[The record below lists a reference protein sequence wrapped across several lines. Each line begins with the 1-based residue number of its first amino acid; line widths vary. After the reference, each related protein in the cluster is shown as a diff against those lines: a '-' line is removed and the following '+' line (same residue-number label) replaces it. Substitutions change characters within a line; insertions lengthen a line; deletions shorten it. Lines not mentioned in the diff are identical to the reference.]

1 MYFTGVLLV
10 AAIQNPYPLE
20 YFFHFPEYK
29 SSFWEAFLSK
39 LSQPE
44 VKMHFR
50 AAEVVLSRSWLDQQ
64 RPHVAM
70 LQMAPSRLA
79 LLNPT
84 FKLWKHLK
92 WKLFFTHLWLDIFVR
107 EKDPQI

>member
-1 MYFTGVLLV
+1 MNFKQGLVYAGKKRFEMTVVSYFTIYTSIMYFTGVLLV

-50 AAEVVLSRSWLDQQ
+50 AAEVVLSRS
-64 RPHVAM
+64 
-70 LQMAPSRLA
+70 
-79 LLNPT
+79 
-84 FKLWKHLK
+84 
-92 WKLFFTHLWLDIFVR
+92 
-107 EKDPQI
+107 